1 MVDIDLSILGA
12 APDVFGAYDRPIR
25 REYAHVPQAEW
36 RERRAAVLRGF
47 LLRGPLFATRFFR
60 ERYDGRARSNLAR
73 AFSILTA
80 DAGRNEA

>member
-1 MVDIDLSILGA
+1 MC
-12 APDVFGAYDRPIR
+12 R
-25 REYAHVPQAEW
+25 RRNG
-36 RERRAAVLRGF
+36 RERRAAILRGF

-60 ERYDGRARSNLAR
+60 ERYESRARSNLAR